1 MNKIKKGILGLL
13 IGIGIIIPGV
23 SGAAILIMF
32 GYYDKIINAI
42 SNINKEFKK
51 SIVFLFPFFIYSI
64 IGIILGFFVI
74 KKLLAIIP
82 FSISLLFSGLLLGSI
97 LSIKNDK
104 IIFDFKNNL
113 LLTLGFIIPSFLG
126 LIFLNTNIKIDIYS
140 YSIINLIIYYIIGIA
155 ISITQFIPGTSA
167 TALLMSIGI
176 FNELLETI
184 SINYWKNNCE
194 IFITYLAILLGFI
207 FGVIVIS
214 KVLNKIIN
222 KYQNRINYLFM
233 GLTFSSIFSIIFNKE
248 NLLIYQSWKN
258 NMNYFDLVLGVILFI
273 FGLFI
278 SILIYFINKRHNKIV
293 KE

>member
-51 SIVFLFPFFIYSI
+51 SFVFLFPFFIYII

-194 IFITYLAILLGFI
+194 IFITYLTILLGFI

-233 GLTFSSIFSIIFNKE
+233 GLTFASIFSIIFNKE

-258 NMNYFDLVLGVILFI
+258 NMNYFDLVLGLFLFI

>member
-1 MNKIKKGILGLL
+1 MNKIKKRILGLL

-23 SGAAILIMF
+23 SGAAILLMF

-176 FNELLETI
+176 FHELLETI

-194 IFITYLAILLGFI
+194 IFITYLSILLGFI

-233 GLTFSSIFSIIFNKE
+233 GLTFASMFSIIFNKD

-258 NMNYFDLVLGVILFI
+258 NMNYFDLILGIILFI

-278 SILIYFINKRHNKIV
+278 SIIIYFINKRHNKIV

>member
-23 SGAAILIMF
+23 SGAAILLMF

-51 SIVFLFPFFIYSI
+51 SFVFLFPFFIYSI

-176 FNELLETI
+176 FHELLETI

-194 IFITYLAILLGFI
+194 IFITYLSILLGFI

-233 GLTFSSIFSIIFNKE
+233 GLTFASMFSIIFNKD

-258 NMNYFDLVLGVILFI
+258 NMNYFDLILGIILFI

-278 SILIYFINKRHNKIV
+278 SIIIYFINKRHNKIV

>member
-1 MNKIKKGILGLL
+1 MNKIKKRILGLL

-23 SGAAILIMF
+23 SGAALLLMF

-176 FNELLETI
+176 FHELLETI

-194 IFITYLAILLGFI
+194 IFITYLSILLGFI
-207 FGVIVIS
+207 FGVIVIA

-233 GLTFSSIFSIIFNKE
+233 GLTFASMFSIIFNKD

-258 NMNYFDLVLGVILFI
+258 NMNYFDLILGIILFI

-278 SILIYFINKRHNKIV
+278 SIIIYFINKRHNKIV